1 MIATRLHAPRRSSS
15 PATRQSVV
23 SIHSTSHHRTSKRPS
38 EPIQNIDSDY
48 NEDDDENELHEGS
61 KVEYISLTISFF
73 FRLLTPRTPR
83 FYFEPIILNII
94 FSTNI
99 SIDHFFFDDR
109 IDGLFSI
116 VLFIILAHTHHQ

>member
-15 PATRQSVV
+15 IATRPSVV

-38 EPIQNIDSDY
+38 EAIQNIDSDH

-73 FRLLTPRTPR
+73 LS
-83 FYFEPIILNII
+83 IIN
-94 FSTNI
+94 S
-99 SIDHFFFDDR
+99 
-109 IDGLFSI
+109 
-116 VLFIILAHTHHQ
+116 